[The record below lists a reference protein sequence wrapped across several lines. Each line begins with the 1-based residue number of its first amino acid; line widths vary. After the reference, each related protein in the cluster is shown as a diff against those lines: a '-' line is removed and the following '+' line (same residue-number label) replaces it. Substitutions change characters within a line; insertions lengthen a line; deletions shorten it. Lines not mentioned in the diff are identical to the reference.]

1 MREWSAADESRA
13 DVRSRNPAASITATH
28 GAGMD
33 NVRTTRPTLGGISH
47 MLEYKNRQQGKVTIL
62 DLSGRISVGEAVAF
76 GPGSGL
82 ILGNVIRELA
92 KKGQKR
98 ILLNLK
104 DVRYID
110 SSGVGDLVRSFTSL
124 RQQGGDLKLL
134 SPAPMVLEVLR
145 ITRLDRVVEIK
156 DDELLAVQSFSEPF
170 AATG

>member
-1 MREWSAADESRA
+1 
-13 DVRSRNPAASITATH
+13 
-28 GAGMD
+28 
-33 NVRTTRPTLGGISH
+33 
-47 MLEYKNRQQGKVTIL
+47 MLDYKNRQQGEVTIL

-82 ILGNVIRELA
+82 VLGDVIREFA

-110 SSGVGDLVRSFTSL
+110 SSGVGDLVRSVTSL
-124 RQQGGDLKLL
+124 RGQGGDLKLL

-145 ITRLDRVVEIK
+145 ITRLDRILEIK

>member
-1 MREWSAADESRA
+1 
-13 DVRSRNPAASITATH
+13 
-28 GAGMD
+28 
-33 NVRTTRPTLGGISH
+33 
-47 MLEYKNRQQGKVTIL
+47 MLEYKNRRQGDVTIL

-82 ILGNVIRELA
+82 ILGDVIRELA

-98 ILLNLK
+98 ILLNLN

-110 SSGVGDLVRSFTSL
+110 SSGIGDLVRSVTGL
-124 RQQGGDLKLL
+124 RREGGDLKLL
-134 SPAPMVLEVLR
+134 SPAPMVREVLR
-145 ITRLDRVVEIK
+145 ITRLDKMLEIK

>member
-1 MREWSAADESRA
+1 
-13 DVRSRNPAASITATH
+13 
-28 GAGMD
+28 
-33 NVRTTRPTLGGISH
+33 
-47 MLEYKNRQQGKVTIL
+47 MLEYKHRQQGGVTIL
-62 DLSGRISVGEAVAF
+62 DLSGRISVGEALAF

-82 ILGNVIRELA
+82 ILGDVTRELA

-110 SSGVGDLVRSFTSL
+110 SSGIGDLVRSFTSL
-124 RQQGGDLKLL
+124 RREGGDLKLL

-145 ITRLDRVVEIK
+145 ITRLDKVLDIK

-170 AATG
+170 AASG

>member
-1 MREWSAADESRA
+1 
-13 DVRSRNPAASITATH
+13 
-28 GAGMD
+28 
-33 NVRTTRPTLGGISH
+33 
-47 MLEYKNRQQGKVTIL
+47 MLEYKNRQQGGVKIL
-62 DLSGRISVGEAVAF
+62 DLSGRISVGEALAF

-82 ILGNVIRELA
+82 ILGDVIRELA
-92 KKGQKR
+92 QKGQRR

-110 SSGVGDLVRSFTSL
+110 SSGIGDLVRSVTSL
-124 RQQGGDLKLL
+124 RRQGGDLKLL

-145 ITRLDRVVEIK
+145 ITRLDKVVEIK

>member
-1 MREWSAADESRA
+1 
-13 DVRSRNPAASITATH
+13 
-28 GAGMD
+28 
-33 NVRTTRPTLGGISH
+33 
-47 MLEYKNRQQGKVTIL
+47 MLEYKNRQQGEVTIL
-62 DLSGRISVGEAVAF
+62 DLSGRISVGEALAF

-92 KKGQKR
+92 EKGQKR

-110 SSGVGDLVRSFTSL
+110 SSGLGDLVRSATSL
-124 RQQGGDLKLL
+124 RRQGGDLKLL

-145 ITRLDRVVEIK
+145 ITRLDRVLEIK
-156 DDELLAVQSFSEPF
+156 DDESLAVQSFSEPF